1 MRVWRAG
8 VQVWDKFEEIDTS
21 DDGRLDIDEFKH
33 GCEVLGERMTED
45 EARFLLHPS
54 TPTLLCHR
62 RRCTAGTCD
71 RPKGRGLHST
81 IKQTFQKK

>member
-1 MRVWRAG
+1 MARVRRAG

-33 GCEVLGERMTED
+33 GCDVLGERMTED

-54 TPTLLCHR
+54 APHPALPPPEVHSRHLRPTEG
-62 RRCTAGTCD
+62 AW
-71 RPKGRGLHST
+71 PS
-81 IKQTFQKK
+81 